1 LAYNTAIEKM
11 GRRWEVVTKV
21 IRFRGEKIEFSQD
34 HKEVRL

>member
-1 LAYNTAIEKM
+1 MEYNTPIEKTE
-11 GRRWEVVTKV
+11 RRWEIVTKV